1 MSEEK
6 KTTKRK
12 KKVEVISETID
23 LKEESIEIMNEPILP
38 RGVDSRLFAEIKK
51 GKHGKGS
58 RLRMYCLKHGID
70 FDTLRSFL

>member
-6 KTTKRK
+6 KSTKRK
-12 KKVEVISETID
+12 KKVEVISDTID
-23 LKEESIEIMNEPILP
+23 LKESVEIMNEPVLP
-38 RGVDSRLFAEIKK
+38 KGVDSRLFAEIKK